1 MNIYLKK
8 GGACDSISVYRRCVG
23 GKKKS
28 GAKQVKEI
36 TPQILIAELPE
47 SMILHTPPKRGLTP
61 PHPSHFLRGEVK
73 AIVVGF
79 PLP

>member
-1 MNIYLKK
+1 MTVFLFI
-8 GGACDSISVYRRCVG
+8 GGVWE
-23 GKKKS
+23 KKKS

-47 SMILHTPPKRGLTP
+47 SMILHTPPKRRLTP
-61 PHPSHFLRGEVK
+61 PHPSHFLREVK